1 MMVGYVLTFHKA
13 LFIDIT
19 NLYID
24 KHDGIPGYVE
34 ACALSFLHCDRHL
47 KSLR

>member
-1 MMVGYVLTFHKA
+1 MKVGYVLTFHKVI
-13 LFIDIT
+13 FIDIT
-19 NLYID
+19 NPYID

-34 ACALSFLHCDRHL
+34 ACALSFLRCDRHL